1 MRFLIARLF
10 SVTTAAAAYLT
21 EDQRPKILLILFYYR
36 VHIVN
41 FTIKQKL
48 KKTVCYARLTNDF
61 RLERNDVQKSIRY
74 KKYRF
79 TSYMTPF

>member
-41 FTIKQKL
+41 FAIKNSLLCAFNQPQPHI
-48 KKTVCYARLTNDF
+48 KKIDF
-61 RLERNDVQKSIRY
+61 RLERNEAKNHSYLQKI
-74 KKYRF
+74 
-79 TSYMTPF
+79 